1 MNDTYVLSESQRKDA
16 RRAAGQGR
24 QFLEGAG
31 FQLGV
36 AMIDHAWNGRS
47 AESVVE
53 QLGAFQNDD
62 GGFGRGLEV
71 DIESPASNPF
81 AARLAMTILLGLE
94 NRRPT
99 SLESNLQRWLV
110 ANQDEDG
117 DWHFSSETKS
127 GNLAPWFAGWTF
139 PSLNPACCLAGLA
152 NRLGIAAPDMLER
165 VSLLF
170 AGKAT
175 LDEARTGDF
184 YTLLPYAEY
193 AGGVIWTDRD
203 SYLETIAGNIVEGA
217 KAGTYADAGHFWDH
231 VLGGGPDVAARIPQ
245 EVLSQNAD
253 RLLTEQAPDGG
264 WPTPYNDA
272 WRPFF
277 TARACVT
284 LAATGF
290 ESFDNPCSPT

>member
-1 MNDTYVLSESQRKDA
+1 MKTTTTFKLDDA
-16 RRAAGQGR
+16 QARAAQIAAGQGR

-31 FQLGV
+31 FPLGV
-36 AMIDHAWNGRS
+36 ADHRHAWNEGS
-47 AESVVE
+47 AGAAVE

-81 AARLAMTILLGLE
+81 AARLAMSILLGLD

-117 DWHFSSETKS
+117 DWHFSSETKAGS
-127 GNLAPWFAGWTF
+127 LAPWFAGWTF

-152 NRLGIAAPDMLER
+152 NRLGIATPDTLER
-165 VSLLF
+165 VSRLF
-170 AGKAT
+170 AEKAT
-175 LDEARTGDF
+175 LEEARTGDF

-193 AGGVIWTDRD
+193 AGGVDWANRD
-203 SYLETIAGNIVEGA
+203 SFVDAIAGNIVEGA
-217 KAGTYADAGHFWDH
+217 RAGTYADAEHFWEH
-231 VLGGGPDVAARIPQ
+231 VVGGGPDVAAGIPV
-245 EVLSQNAD
+245 EVLSQNAS
-253 RLLTEQAPDGG
+253 RLLTEQVPDGG

-277 TARACVT
+277 TAQACVT
-284 LAATGF
+284 LARLRDGL
-290 ESFDNPCSPT
+290 